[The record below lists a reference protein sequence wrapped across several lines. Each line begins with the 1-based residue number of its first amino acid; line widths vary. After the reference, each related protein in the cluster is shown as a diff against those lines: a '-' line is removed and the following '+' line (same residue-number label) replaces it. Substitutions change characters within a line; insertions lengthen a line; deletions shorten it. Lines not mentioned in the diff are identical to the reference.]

1 MSKGQMQTVLQHIR
15 GLAVGEDA
23 AALAD
28 NELLERFLTRHDQ
41 GAFEALV
48 RRHGPMVLGVCRR
61 VLQDPHDAEDAFQAT
76 FLVFVRKAAAIRKR
90 ELMGNWLYGVAYRT
104 ARAARSAAGR
114 RRAKEAKA
122 VPRQQPPEADVWQ
135 ELQPLLDQ
143 ELSRM
148 PDKYRIAIV
157 LCDLQEKSRQEAAQQ
172 LGLPEGTLSSR
183 LARGRALLAR
193 RLQRRGFALTAGTL
207 TAGLGQQASAT
218 VLPPALVLTTVQA
231 GALTLAGQPAAA
243 GVISAQVVALSE
255 GVVRAMFLSKL
266 KVITMALLA
275 GSLLVAGV
283 GKVASRSQRAE
294 ASPGVAASSVKKD
307 AKEVLQQALEAART
321 IADPSVRFDALM
333 KIAVVQNQTGDAAG
347 ARKTCQEALALA
359 KTFANGRPKVSALTR
374 VAFAQSEAGDRDAIP
389 QTLQQAEQNA
399 AAIEDAHEKGNAFMD
414 IVFAQAGL
422 GDYEAALRTAAAS
435 GDFQSAG
442 LMRLGMT
449 FWTTSPVKE
458 ENKPAARKVLRQA
471 LDMAKAIESKGQ
483 LRQVVDAVAAAQATL
498 GDLEG
503 ALQTADLLD
512 ANSRFTALEAIAGAQ
527 IRAGN
532 VAGALQT
539 ASTIQWDVSKA
550 RTLQTIA
557 LAQARRGDGAG
568 AKTTLK
574 EARQLADDLQKR
586 EAARPVQRGRPSQFP
601 GNFRSGIPSATTEI
615 ALTQQLLGDSSGARQ
630 TISAIDSVQD
640 KARALLDIGIAQA
653 QAGKQADAR
662 ETLLEASH
670 VAQNIMPNE
679 NRGDGDGRFVPG
691 RGRDSESAK
700 AATMRRIA
708 QQQAKLGDVKE
719 GLRTAE
725 RIPTD
730 NERDIALAALA
741 PAQAKAGNVKA
752 ALETVAQIKSEIWKG
767 LVLEDL
773 VQAQM
778 KAGDERGALA
788 VVAQQT
794 SPALKA
800 HALVGVA
807 LASTKQK
814 APKQ

>member
-28 NELLERFLTRHDQ
+28 KALLERFLTRHDQ

-90 ELMGNWLYGVAYRT
+90 ELLGNWLYGVAYRT

-143 ELSRM
+143 ELSRL
-148 PDKYRIAIV
+148 PDKYRIPIV

-193 RLQRRGFALTAGTL
+193 RLKRRGLALTAGTL
-207 TAGLGQQASAT
+207 AAGLGQQASAM

-231 GALTLAGQPAAA
+231 GALPLAGQPAAA

-266 KVITMALLA
+266 KIVTMALLA
-275 GSLLVAGV
+275 GSLLIAGV
-283 GKVASRSQRAE
+283 GKVASRGERAE
-294 ASPGVAASSVKKD
+294 APPAAATSSVKND
-307 AKEVLQQALEAART
+307 AKEMLQQALEAART
-321 IADPSVRFDALM
+321 IADPKVRFDALM
-333 KIAVVQNQTGDAAG
+333 QIAMVQSKTGDSAG

-359 KTFANGRPKVSALTR
+359 ETFANDRFKVRSLTNVAL
-374 VAFAQSEAGDRDAIP
+374 AQREAADRAAAL
-389 QTLQQAEQNA
+389 QTVRQAEQAA
-399 AAIEDAHEKGNAFMD
+399 AAIQDAQEKGNALMD
-414 IVFAQAGL
+414 IIQAQTL
-422 GDYEAALRTAAAS
+422 FGDNEGALRTASGS
-435 GDFQSAG
+435 GDIQSSG
-442 LMRLGMT
+442 LQRFAMFIRMDD
-449 FWTTSPVKE
+449 
-458 ENKPAARKVLRQA
+458 KPAARKALKQVFELAKTVGSPVDKSSVLSTIAR
-471 LDMAKAIESKGQ
+471 S
-483 LRQVVDAVAAAQATL
+483 QVRA
-498 GDLEG
+498 GDVPG
-503 ALQTADLLD
+503 ALQTADAVD
-512 ANSRFTALEAIAGAQ
+512 SMRRFTVLEVIAVAQ
-527 IRAGN
+527 ARTGDF
-532 VAGALQT
+532 AGALKT
-539 ASTIQWDVSKA
+539 ANTIQWDVSKA
-550 RTLQTIA
+550 KALQAIA
-557 LAQARRGDGAG
+557 LAQAQGGDSAG
-568 AKTTLK
+568 AKATLE

-586 EAARPVQRGRPSQFP
+586 AAARPVRRGRPSQFP
-601 GNFRSGIPSATTEI
+601 GNVRSGIPSATAEI

-630 TISAIDSVQD
+630 TISAIDSVSD
-640 KARALLDIGIAQA
+640 KARALLDIGTAQA
-653 QAGKQADAR
+653 EAGKQAEAR
-662 ETLLEASH
+662 ETLLEASYA
-670 VAQNIMPNE
+670 AQNIMPSE
-679 NRGDGDGRFVPG
+679 NN
-691 RGRDSESAK
+691 GRDSESAK
-700 AATMRRIA
+700 AATMRQIA
-708 QQQAKLGDVKE
+708 QQQAKIGDVKE

-730 NERDIALAALA
+730 DERDIALAAVA

-752 ALETVAQIKSEIWKG
+752 GLESVAQIRSEIWKG
-767 LVLEDL
+767 LALEDI

-778 KAGDERGALA
+778 KAGNEHGAPA

-807 LASTKQK
+807 LGRAKLK
-814 APKQ
+814 IP